1 MGPDRRSN
9 SPTMED
15 VAAVAGVSRALVSL
29 VMRDSPKVSVH
40 SRALVTAAAA
50 TLGYRPN
57 LVARNLASRRTMTV
71 GVVLDDLHN
80 PWFAEVTD
88 GLHEVLASD
97 GYDMLLAS
105 GQRSRAVETR
115 ALETFLASRV
125 DGIIV
130 MGSRVSLNR
139 LAAVSHEVPVVSI
152 GRTTQI
158 ETIGAVNTDDARGA
172 ELAVEFLFD
181 LGHRRIAHVDGGHG
195 AGASLRRAGYLRAMR
210 RLGLG
215 DNILV
220 EEGDFTEET
229 GAAAGER
236 LMNNPCAPTAVFA
249 ANDLSALGVI
259 DVLARRGQGAPKHLS
274 VVGFDNTS
282 LASLNHIGLSTIDQP
297 RRHMGALAG
306 RMLVQVL
313 AGTGALQHVVVP
325 PNLIVRKTTGPHD
338 AM

>member
-1 MGPDRRSN
+1 MPTNVEVFDRRSNGSHGADCSDPESTIRLRCASMGPDRRST

-130 MGSRVSLNR
+130 MGSRVDRKSTRLNS
-139 LAAVSHEVPVVSI
+139 SH
-152 GRTTQI
+152 R
-158 ETIGAVNTDDARGA
+158 
-172 ELAVEFLFD
+172 
-181 LGHRRIAHVDGGHG
+181 
-195 AGASLRRAGYLRAMR
+195 
-210 RLGLG
+210 
-215 DNILV
+215 
-220 EEGDFTEET
+220 
-229 GAAAGER
+229 
-236 LMNNPCAPTAVFA
+236 
-249 ANDLSALGVI
+249 
-259 DVLARRGQGAPKHLS
+259 
-274 VVGFDNTS
+274 NTS
-282 LASLNHIGLSTIDQP
+282 
-297 RRHMGALAG
+297 
-306 RMLVQVL
+306 RMPSS
-313 AGTGALQHVVVP
+313 A
-325 PNLIVRKTTGPHD
+325 
-338 AM
+338 